1 MRSDQQTFRPVRGV
15 HRRYLQVAFQ
25 ILQAIGSGQTPLGS
39 RLPSDRDLAELMGV
53 SRLTVREAVLA
64 LEVVGILQ
72 VRSGD
77 GTYVAHDGTRS
88 SAMGELLTGASFQVP
103 TAEVLEARLAVEPVA
118 VAFTAQRITEAEAAE
133 IEELIDRAAGLAEDV
148 DGLGDFVSLG
158 LEFHALLLQ
167 RCRNAHLAAF
177 TTALVDLDEHPLW
190 TLLNAQAVQSVEAR
204 HQQVDEHREILRAV
218 REHDADR
225 ASALI
230 TTHLEH
236 LRDQVYR
243 LSSTFAPQSQP
254 RQ

>member
-1 MRSDQQTFRPVRGV
+1 M
-15 HRRYLQVAFQ
+15 AFQ
-25 ILQAIGSGQTPLGS
+25 ILQAIGSGRTPLGS
-39 RLPSDRDLAELMGV
+39 RLPSDRELAEVMGV
-53 SRLTVREAVLA
+53 SRPTVREAVLA

-88 SAMGELLTGASFQVP
+88 SAIGELLTDASFQVP
-103 TAEVLEARLAVEPVA
+103 TAEVLEARLTVEPAA
-118 VAFTAQRITEAEAAE
+118 VALTAQRIDPEAVAE
-133 IEELIDRAAGLAEDV
+133 LDELVNRADALVEDV

-158 LEFHALLLQ
+158 LEFHAQLLQ

-204 HQQVDEHREILRAV
+204 RQQVDEHREILAAV
-218 REHDADR
+218 RERDAER
-225 ASALI
+225 AAALI

-236 LRDQVYR
+236 LREQVYH
-243 LSSTFAPQSQP
+243 LSSTFAPQS
-254 RQ
+254 